1 MPLAS
6 EEEVKQPELLTR
18 QTTLKRDRVSTMEL
32 CLKINEVQKSIK
44 VNNNKEVKS
53 NFVKRM
59 VSK

>member
-1 MPLAS
+1 MPLKS
-6 EEEVKQPELLTR
+6 EEEVKKPEMVTS
-18 QTTLKRDRVSTMEL
+18 QYTPKRDRVSTMEL

-44 VNNNKEVKS
+44 VNNSKEVKS